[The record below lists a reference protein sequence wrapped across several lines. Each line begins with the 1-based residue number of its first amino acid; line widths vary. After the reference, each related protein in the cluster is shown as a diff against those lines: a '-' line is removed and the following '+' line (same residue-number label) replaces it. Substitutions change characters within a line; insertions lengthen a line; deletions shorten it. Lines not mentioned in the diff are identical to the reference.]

1 MIHDRNAMQQAWL
14 TELDPHYIPSHPA
27 ALAAKAARE
36 VERGSR
42 ARSAAAAAGGSSAL
56 GWVVI
61 AIVLIA
67 LCGGG

>member
-1 MIHDRNAMQQAWL
+1 MIYDNKAMQQVWL
-14 TELDPHYIPSHPA
+14 SDLDPHYIPSHPA

-42 ARSAAAAAGGSSAL
+42 GRNPAPAAGGSSAL

-67 LCGGG
+67 IFGGG